1 MELAPQG
8 EGPRPP
14 SPSKCASVT
23 PSSSAGAAT
32 CTRSARIAPSNVG
45 RSRGSGTAIGAPG
58 AQPLESTS
66 RANVSMSVEMDMVVV
81 PDEGE
86 DEENSF
92 DMNDEMS
99 MSLPSSRSGSEG
111 DDGEEKSKSRK
122 RGAKRTKGSIS
133 LSPSKGKVTR
143 GKRAGCW
150 KYFKVINVPSK
161 REKGKMECK
170 AKCRFCHHSY
180 GYHPG
185 GTTTTLNRHLDK
197 CTIYLNKLA
206 KAKAQ
211 GTLDFPS
218 VDGSMV
224 VHPTEYDHDH
234 TKLLIARM
242 IIQHDYPFRIVE
254 HKGFNALMKW
264 MNSNYELLGRKA
276 IKNECMKFY
285 ESEKKQLRKVLREA
299 ETISLTTYIW
309 TSNQNLRYMCLVA
322 HYIDVDWVL
331 QCRVLNF
338 VEVDPPHTG
347 IVIAQAIFDC
357 LVDWKIEDKVMTIT
371 LDNAS
376 NNDTVVSN
384 LKSKL
389 AARKK
394 SQFDPD
400 YFHVHCAAHIVS
412 LVVNDG
418 LQPIQ
423 PLISNLRNTVKYFKK
438 SPARMYKFVG
448 VCNSYSIRVGR
459 GLSLDVKTRWS
470 STYRMLETGI
480 EYRNAFDYY
489 AETDT
494 KYEWL
499 PIQSEWDVFDKIQ
512 PILGVAMADA
522 MLEKF
527 CKYLENTNNIMII
540 ATILDPRFKMRY
552 IKWCF
557 SEFFDEIRCVTKVA
571 AITAEMEKLYNKY
584 EAICRHNQGG
594 NNTHTG
600 LSASSSSST
609 TTSLASIIPS
619 GFQSFLQS
627 NAKESSK
634 SELLIYLDEP
644 NVPLDDNTF
653 NLIIGAS
660 SVSSESTFSTG
671 GRILDDYRSSLKPE
685 RVQAL
690 VGEDGD
696 DDIEIVEF
704 PNCVV
709 ASN

>member
-1 MELAPQG
+1 
-8 EGPRPP
+8 
-14 SPSKCASVT
+14 
-23 PSSSAGAAT
+23 
-32 CTRSARIAPSNVG
+32 
-45 RSRGSGTAIGAPG
+45 
-58 AQPLESTS
+58 
-66 RANVSMSVEMDMVVV
+66 
-81 PDEGE
+81 
-86 DEENSF
+86 
-92 DMNDEMS
+92 
-99 MSLPSSRSGSEG
+99 
-111 DDGEEKSKSRK
+111 
-122 RGAKRTKGSIS
+122 
-133 LSPSKGKVTR
+133 
-143 GKRAGCW
+143 
-150 KYFKVINVPSK
+150 
-161 REKGKMECK
+161 MECK
-170 AKCRFCHHSY
+170 AKCRFCHHNY
-180 GYHPG
+180 AYRPG

-211 GTLDFPS
+211 GTLDFPLA
-218 VDGSMV
+218 DGSMV

-242 IIQHDYPFRIVE
+242 IILHDYPFRIVE

-264 MNSNYELLGRKA
+264 MNPSYEFIGRKA
-276 IKNECMKFY
+276 IKSECMKLY
-285 ESEKKQLRKVLREA
+285 ESEKEHLRKSLREA
-299 ETISLTTYIW
+299 ETISLTTDMW
-309 TSNQNLRYMCLVA
+309 TSNQNLQYMCLVA
-322 HYIDVDWVL
+322 HYIDVNWVL

-338 VEVDPPHTG
+338 VEVEPPHTG

-376 NNDTVVSN
+376 NNDTAVSN

-389 AARKK
+389 AARKNA
-394 SQFDPD
+394 QFDPD
-400 YFHVHCAAHIVS
+400 YFHVRCAAHIVN

-418 LQPIQ
+418 LQQIQ
-423 PLISNLRNTVKYFKK
+423 SLITNVRNTVKYFKK

-448 VCNSYSIRVGR
+448 VCNTYSIKVGR
-459 GLSLDVKTRWS
+459 GLSIDVKTRWS
-470 STYRMLETGI
+470 STYRMLETCI
-480 EYRNAFDYY
+480 EYRNGFDYY
-489 AETDT
+489 AESDT

-499 PIQSEWDVFDKIQ
+499 PLQSEWDLFEKIQ
-512 PILGVAMADA
+512 PILGTMSGATTAFSGSTYPTANVFYPYIAKVKIAILASRAQAQTALLEAARLGQQSRLYEPDPNDVLLVTMADA

-527 CKYLENTNNIMII
+527 NKYWENTNNIMII

-552 IKWCF
+552 IRWCF
-557 SEFFDEIRCVTKVA
+557 SEFFGETRCVTEVA
-571 AITAEMEKLYNKY
+571 AITDEMEKLYRKY
-584 EAICRHNQGG
+584 ERICRHNQGG
-594 NNTHTG
+594 NSPHNGH
-600 LSASSSSST
+600 SASSSIST

-644 NVPLDDNTF
+644 NVSLEDSTF
-653 NLIIGAS
+653 NLLNYWKVNAHRFPVVSNMAKRFLAVPAS

-685 RVQAL
+685 TVQAL
-690 VGEDGD
+690 VCASSWIRASQNDNSAPIPVGENGD
-696 DDIEIVEF
+696 DDIEIVDF